1 MTVKFA
7 LGKRAFGFCDQCGF
21 RYDLAELKPQVIKGL
36 PTNLLVCE
44 ECNDQDHPQY
54 FLGMVPIN
62 DPQALRNPRPDTS
75 EDEANILWG
84 WDPVGNPAVYMT
96 ASLGSIKVET

>member
-1 MTVKFA
+1 
-7 LGKRAFGFCDQCGF
+7 
-21 RYDLAELKPQVIKGL
+21 
-36 PTNLLVCE
+36 
-44 ECNDQDHPQY
+44 
-54 FLGMVPIN
+54 MVPIN